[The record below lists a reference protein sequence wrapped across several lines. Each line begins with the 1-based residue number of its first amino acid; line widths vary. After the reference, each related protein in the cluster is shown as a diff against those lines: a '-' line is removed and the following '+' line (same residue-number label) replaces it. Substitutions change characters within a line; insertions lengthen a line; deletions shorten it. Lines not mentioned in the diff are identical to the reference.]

1 MKFFYLRHKML
12 QMMAANPPFNKTED
26 NNLNSD
32 ELVERLWKL
41 MKYDIGIFTWNT
53 GVCISRNICEVT
65 SRFHGILFMF
75 NFSAT
80 FAHDSRLRC
89 DIADL
94 YYSLYGRSRPSC
106 LPIPEVTPVN
116 LLKGSADVFEWKTN
130 TINNIKNHFRSID
143 VEKLSPR
150 KWMWPLKTLN
160 KRWFPNCMMILNQ
173 RSA

>member
-1 MKFFYLRHKML
+1 ML

-41 MKYDIGIFTWNT
+41 MKYDICILREIQGFVLREMFVWLRPVFMVFYLRFIF
-53 GVCISRNICEVT
+53 S
-65 SRFHGILFMF
+65 S
-75 NFSAT
+75 T

-106 LPIPEVTPVN
+106 LPIPEVTDISS
-116 LLKGSADVFEWKTN
+116 LKCSADFFL
-130 TINNIKNHFRSID
+130 KNQ
-143 VEKLSPR
+143 
-150 KWMWPLKTLN
+150 LK
-160 KRWFPNCMMILNQ
+160 
-173 RSA
+173 